1 MRAGIVDHEHITHV
15 DLRQL
20 AVDSELIVV
29 LA

>member
-1 MRAGIVDHEHITHV
+1 MRAGIVDHKQVAHV